1 VEGLTLTPGER
12 RALLSIAREAIRA
25 RLAPGT
31 RTGAPP
37 TPPEEGWLAMPA
49 AAFVT
54 LRRGESLRGCI
65 GHLERDRSLP
75 DVVAYAAVSAALED
89 PRFPPVTAA
98 ELTLLSIE
106 ISVLGPMEPVCD
118 PATIEV
124 GRHGLVVH
132 SGVRRGLL
140 LPQVATEWGWDRET
154 FLEQLCLKAS
164 LPRSAWRTADLFTF
178 EALVFGDSEEPSA
191 SPDSSNP

>member
-1 VEGLTLTPGER
+1 VEVLTLTPAER
-12 RALLSIAREAIRA
+12 RALLSIAREAIRTRLTPGTSA
-25 RLAPGT
+25 GVPPSLSEEGRLAVH
-31 RTGAPP
+31 
-37 TPPEEGWLAMPA
+37 A

-54 LRRGESLRGCI
+54 LRRGELLRGCI
-65 GHLERDRSLP
+65 GHLERDRSLAG
-75 DVVAYAAVSAALED
+75 VVAYAAVSAALED

-98 ELTLLSIE
+98 ELDLLSIE
-106 ISVLGPMEPVCD
+106 ISVLGPIQPVRD
-118 PATIEV
+118 PETIEV

-132 SGVRRGLL
+132 SGGRRGLL

-178 EALVFGDSEEPSA
+178 EALVFGDSGEPSA
-191 SPDSSNP
+191 SPDSSHP